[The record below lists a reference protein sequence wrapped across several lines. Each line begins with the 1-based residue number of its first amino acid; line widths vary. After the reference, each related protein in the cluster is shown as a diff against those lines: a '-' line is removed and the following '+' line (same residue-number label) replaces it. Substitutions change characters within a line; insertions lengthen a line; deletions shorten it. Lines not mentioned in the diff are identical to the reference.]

1 MDIQWYPGHMTKTIR
16 QMQEDIKLVDMVI
29 EITDARVPMAGRNPD
44 IDRLAGNKARLLI
57 LNKADLADEAVNSRW
72 VSFFSRR
79 GYECVLT
86 DARAKGSMKA
96 VTQAIENAS
105 RKKQE
110 RDKQRGMKPRPVRAM
125 VAGIPNVGKST
136 FINSFSGKA
145 TAKTGNKPGVTRG
158 RQWIRLS
165 GKVELLD
172 TPGLL
177 WPKFEDQEVG
187 EKLAL
192 VGTINDQILNEEELA
207 IMLIKRLKTLC
218 PGTLEA
224 RYGVSETLGE
234 AAFMEEVGRKRGCL
248 QKGGEID
255 YARTAAIML
264 DEFRSG
270 RLGRISLETPE
281 DFA

>member
-16 QMQEDIKLVDMVI
+16 QMQEDIRLVDMVI
-29 EITDARVPMAGRNPD
+29 EITDARAPMAGRNPD
-44 IDRLAGNKARLLI
+44 IDRLAKGKARLLI
-57 LNKADLADEAVNSRW
+57 LNKADLGDEQVNAKW
-72 VSFFSRR
+72 VSFFK
-79 GYECVLT
+79 GKGFECVLT

-105 RKKQE
+105 REKQE
-110 RDKQRGMKPRPVRAM
+110 RDKKRGMKPRPVRAM

-136 FINSFSGKA
+136 FINSFSGRA

-165 GKVELLD
+165 GRVELLD

-177 WPKFEDQEVG
+177 WPKFEDQAVG

-192 VGTINDQILNEEELA
+192 IGTINDQILNEEELA
-207 IMLIKRLKTLC
+207 LILIKRLKERY
-218 PGTLEA
+218 PSVLEK
-224 RYGVSETLGE
+224 RYEAAESLGDL
-234 AAFMEEVGRKRGCL
+234 AFMEEVGRKRGCL
-248 QKGGEID
+248 VKGGGID
-255 YARTAAIML
+255 YGRTAALLL

-270 RLGRISLETPE
+270 RLGRISLESTE

>member
-207 IMLIKRLKTLC
+207 IMLIKRLKTQC

-224 RYGVSETLGE
+224 RYGVSETLE
-234 AAFMEEVGRKRGCL
+234 EPAFMEEVGRKRGCL